1 MPLKSQTRWTPNDLR
16 YGKTAQMTFAE
27 NLADLNEWY
36 FFREFVYS
44 KNTFRPSPQVEVE
57 LADNV
62 LWLGELLLVFQLK
75 ERKAAPNTTEVAERK
90 WFEKKILE
98 HATRQ
103 IRDTLRYLDE
113 NESIG
118 LQNRRGHSLSLEFGK
133 IGQIHKLVVYLP
145 NKLLPKD
152 CLNVKHHMSK
162 TAGLIHI
169 IPAHDYLG
177 IVQTLLTPVEVADYL
192 DFREELIEL
201 WGEQVKEIPEPALV
215 GQFLYGDLTMPPS
228 LSFLDYL
235 KNLDQRAD
243 EWDMSGIIS
252 QFTDRVTTEKPPTDY
267 YPIITELASLKR
279 NELREFKVR
288 FQMAIDKS
296 RADVMTQPYRIAVP
310 RTDCG
315 FVFIPL
321 TKAMFR
327 HSRTAV
333 SNMTLAHKYDQR
345 LTKCIGVA
353 IGNHEQGWFNA
364 EWCYVTSM
372 WEQDDYLDKLLA
384 DNNPFRAVKVAELPR
399 YKHQK
404 TSGKS

>member
-1 MPLKSQTRWTPNDLR
+1 
-16 YGKTAQMTFAE
+16 MTFAE
-27 NLADLNEWY
+27 ALADLNEWY

-44 KNTFRPSPQVEVE
+44 KNTFRPSPQIEVE

-75 ERKAAPNTTEVAERK
+75 EREAALETTEAAERK

-113 NESIG
+113 NNSIA
-118 LQNRRGHSLSLEFGK
+118 LQNHRGHSRNLE
-133 IGQIHKLVVYLP
+133 IGNIRQIHKLVVYLP
-145 NKLLPKD
+145 NKLLLKD
-152 CLNVKHHMSK
+152 CLKVKYRVSK
-162 TAGLIHI
+162 TVGVIPI

-192 DFREELIEL
+192 DFREQLIEI
-201 WGEQVKEIPEPALV
+201 WSEQVKDIPEPALV
-215 GQFLYGDLTMPPS
+215 GQFLYADSSTPPS
-228 LSFLDYL
+228 LSFLDHL
-235 KNLDQRAD
+235 KTHDQHAD

-252 QFTDRVTTEKPPTDY
+252 QFHDRVTTEKIPTDY
-267 YPIITELASLKR
+267 YAIITELASLKR

-288 FQMAIDKS
+288 FQLSIDKS
-296 RADVMTQPYRIAVP
+296 RTDVMTQPYRIAVP
-310 RTDCG
+310 RIDCG

-321 TKAMFR
+321 TKAMLR

-364 EWCYVTSM
+364 EWCYVTSYGHRTTT
-372 WEQDDYLDKLLA
+372 WISYLRITIRSAQSRLLSYHSTNTKMPEEKANTKLA
-384 DNNPFRAVKVAELPR
+384 HYNN
-399 YKHQK
+399 
-404 TSGKS
+404 